1 MIKRKEEFRNF
12 FEINKDWINC
22 HSLCDTDNLKEFYD
36 MYFEYIND
44 NGLMEDKGIDV
55 FRIVIKQEIVK
66 SLEYNDEFYNYLFD
80 MRKNSSDDAI
90 FIDNPIIKKWYK
102 ASITQMIDK
111 NSKIKQN
118 RRELKFL
125 KKF

>member
-55 FRIVIKQEIVK
+55 FRIVIKQEIAK
-66 SLEYNDEFYNYLFD
+66 SLEYDKEFYDYIYS
-80 MRKNSSDDAI
+80 MRKRPSDDLI

-102 ASITQMIDK
+102 ASITQMIDL

-118 RRELKFL
+118 RIKFL
-125 KKF
+125 KKL